1 MPASRNS
8 ELARGIIGLCRS
20 PEGRSTQELGDILDR
35 NRNSVSVYMSDLTR
49 TGILFKGGAD
59 KSFRFFTDP
68 AAAQAYTQTVIAALV
83 VQREESAK
91 LKKERD
97 AKRQRNKRAEA
108 RAQQGD
114 KPAQKHKKV
123 SLAARD
129 SGLVIATKQQEID
142 RKRFHAQVNVI
153 WPEGVKITIIP
164 TGVDTRFMAFIEPGK
179 GQISRDWMARRRQ
192 ERRVN
197 T

>member
-1 MPASRNS
+1 MPATRTSEFAKSIVRLCSCADGQSTSEIAGTLGRKRNS
-8 ELARGIIGLCRS
+8 A
-20 PEGRSTQELGDILDR
+20 
-35 NRNSVSVYMSDLTR
+35 SVYMADLTR
-49 TGILFKGGAD
+49 AGILFKGGAD
-59 KSFRFFTDP
+59 KSFRYFTDP
-68 AAAQAYTQTVIAALV
+68 AAAQAYTQTAIAALA
-83 VQREESAK
+83 VQREET
-91 LKKERD
+91 
-97 AKRQRNKRAEA
+97 AKRQREKSAERGRNKRAEA

-114 KPAQKHKKV
+114 KPAQKPKKV

-142 RKRFHAQVNVI
+142 HKRFHAQANVV

-164 TGVDTRFMAFIEPGK
+164 TGVDTRFMAFVKPGK
-179 GQISRDWMARRRQ
+179 GQISRDWMARRKQ